1 MSPSQSG
8 CQAGAMWNYS
18 ALLQHALDWDFKSD
32 LFVGFV
38 FLTLFPP
45 ARDPSSILMFLSALE
60 VSPAFWG

>member
-8 CQAGAMWNYS
+8 CQARAMWSYS
-18 ALLQHALDWDFKSD
+18 ALLQRALDWDFKSG
-32 LFVGFV
+32 LSVGFV

-60 VSPAFWG
+60 MSPALWG